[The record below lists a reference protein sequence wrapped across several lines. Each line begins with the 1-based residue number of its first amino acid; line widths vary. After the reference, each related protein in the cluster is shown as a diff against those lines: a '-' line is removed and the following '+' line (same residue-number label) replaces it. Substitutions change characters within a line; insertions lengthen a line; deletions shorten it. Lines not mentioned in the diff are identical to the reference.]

1 MVARREE
8 GREEEGGKRGEGGA
22 EKREERREGEKR
34 EEERRTEK
42 RRDKREEKEGGEK
55 RETRRRREERQWRH
69 VVTHTEV
76 VLTNMY
82 YHTAGVTISV
92 LLGVDI
98 YRYFRLSINGHLL
111 RLSLRRWGKVSP
123 LRARGNFSRRLE
135 LRFSLVRLGRAE
147 REGMSEI
154 WGRGGRGWGEGLIH
168 SHCSPLAVR
177 QTQID

>member
-1 MVARREE
+1 MIARREE
-8 GREEEGGKRGEGGA
+8 GRGGKGEQRRG
-22 EKREERREGEKR
+22 RREGKEKR
-34 EEERRTEK
+34 GRRKGGRRRGEIKGK
-42 RRDKREEKEGGEK
+42 RRREK
-55 RETRRRREERQWRH
+55 RETKRRREERQWRH

-98 YRYFRLSINGHLL
+98 YRYFMLSIDGHLL

-123 LRARGNFSRRLE
+123 LRARGNFSRRLQ

-154 WGRGGRGWGEGLIH
+154 WERGGREWGEGHIHLFH
-168 SHCSPLAVR
+168 SHCFPLAVR

>member
-1 MVARREE
+1 M
-8 GREEEGGKRGEGGA
+8 
-22 EKREERREGEKR
+22 
-34 EEERRTEK
+34 
-42 RRDKREEKEGGEK
+42 
-55 RETRRRREERQWRH
+55 RRRREERQWRH

-123 LRARGNFSRRLE
+123 LRARGNFSRRLQ

-168 SHCSPLAVR
+168 SHCFPLAVR